1 MNTNNNEKL
10 SSPLPSI
17 SSPNL
22 ISSSPINSTMITNSD
37 NNDGEI
43 KKKSNNI
50 FEGDNS
56 HIYNQFLGD
65 NFNVVHYT
73 SNALKVSSISLSLN
87 TLTTCTRELG
97 QELTENITTNYDDL
111 FKLANNI
118 KELDQLTDTLKL
130 GVSNL
135 EESIQRMKN
144 DISGPYNKVKSH
156 IGQLKR
162 VQDSCELLRKV
173 IRYIQLVKKL
183 KNHLQAGS
191 RDLSK
196 SAQCINE
203 INLLKKDSDLTGIN
217 IIDSQVLWIKT
228 CSDQII
234 TISSTLLYQGMEN
247 QNQTDVA
254 NSLQVFHNMAILNEK
269 VYSVVNLTTEKVIKN
284 IKALLNVNK
293 LIADL
298 PKTTI
303 ANSIANNNNN
313 NITNNTINNNNIIS
327 TSTDKSIWLK
337 FESLIDTLYSSLI
350 QILHL
355 QRVLLKIKDPIT
367 HKSLMEVLLIK
378 QHQLQQQP
386 QQQQGG
392 TANTQPILIE
402 MISTLFWKSILK
414 VLENNL
420 LVAAKSSNII
430 ENTFIRE
437 YPKVSKF
444 FLDFIKKL
452 QNYIDIHQMDIQQ
465 QFMIVLSNINQIIG
479 NNNSNSNIESPS
491 SISTSTSSLSS
502 SSSLSSITTASSSSS
517 SITTAS
523 SLILLSAD
531 DYKLSLFK
539 SISLFEKAYLEYSQ
553 SKMSTIVNGLFPQ
566 SAWSSRSTLPV
577 IPNGKQLVDLSKT
590 IWSEIEWLVGNNDRQ
605 LLGKLML
612 VVSKVIDLFSSKI
625 ESMVQPPGIIVLNSS
640 NSGGSNEIMVINENS
655 KPTPSQ
661 TVNTLLFNASIQL
674 NSSIQSLLTSQP
686 LERDSIILIEKSLNS
701 LITICTNIITPLM
714 NSFFT
719 HIEQIF
725 STIHNEDCNEKT
737 TKMLINKSNQTC
749 SSYMES
755 FKTLVNYFQ
764 NQYLV
769 RFTPCQLLNNQIKAM
784 ISKIFIVYLKYC
796 SLLKQPFS
804 ENGKLKMVNDLTHL
818 EFAVTPLLV
827 SGGIKEIGESYN
839 LIRNYKQSIFN

>member
-1 MNTNNNEKL
+1 MNNSNNNERISPNN
-10 SSPLPSI
+10 SSPS
-17 SSPNL
+17 L
-22 ISSSPINSTMITNSD
+22 ISNSPINSSMID
-37 NNDGEI
+37 NDNKI
-43 KKKSNNI
+43 KNNNNSNNI

-56 HIYNQFLGD
+56 HIYNQFLGED
-65 NFNVVHYT
+65 FNVVHYT

-111 FKLANNI
+111 FNLANNI

-144 DISGPYNKVKSH
+144 DISEPYNKVKSH

-269 VYSVVNLTTEKVIKN
+269 VFSVVNSTTDKVIKN

-303 ANSIANNNNN
+303 TNNIANNSNITNNNIINNNNN
-313 NITNNTINNNNIIS
+313 NNNNIIS

-355 QRVLLKIKDPIT
+355 QRILLKIKDPVT

-378 QHQLQQQP
+378 QHQLQQN
-386 QQQQGG
+386 QQGG
-392 TANTQPILIE
+392 ATNTNTQPILIE

-479 NNNSNSNIESPS
+479 NNSNHNNNNINNSIMS
-491 SISTSTSSLSS
+491 SSSTSTPST
-502 SSSLSSITTASSSSS
+502 ITT
-517 SITTAS
+517 TTS

-539 SISLFEKAYLEYSQ
+539 SIGLFEKAYLEYSQ

-566 SAWSSRSTLPV
+566 STWSSRSTLPV

-612 VVSKVIDLFSSKI
+612 IVSKVIDLFSSKI
-625 ESMVQPPGIIVLNSS
+625 ESMVQPPGLIVLGNIG
-640 NSGGSNEIMVINENS
+640 SGGGGSGGNSEIITINENS

-764 NQYLV
+764 NQYLM